1 MSIFYPR
8 EDVDRGSEAVLEDGK
23 SEIKKWPGK
32 MLKITS
38 GSEIEWVGARH
49 LYLNFDDPQLLV
61 LISGYPR
68 FLNWFSVWP

>member
-1 MSIFYPR
+1 
-8 EDVDRGSEAVLEDGK
+8 
-23 SEIKKWPGK
+23 
-32 MLKITS
+32 MLKIIN

-49 LYLNFDDPQLLV
+49 LYLNFDDPLLLV